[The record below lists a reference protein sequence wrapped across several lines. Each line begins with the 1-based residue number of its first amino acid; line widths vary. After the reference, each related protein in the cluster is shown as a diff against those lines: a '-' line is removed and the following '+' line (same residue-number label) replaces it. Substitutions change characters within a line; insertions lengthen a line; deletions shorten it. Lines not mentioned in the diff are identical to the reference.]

1 MIDRPQEQ
9 PAPRTEARRPRKVS
23 LVIPAYRESARLP
36 AFGAALVAR
45 LAEFEGAAELR
56 VVDDGSGE
64 EDARALGEM
73 VAKWGAVHPWVKPV
87 IFRAENGGKGAAVY
101 EGWAVAASEKPA
113 PEWLGFCDAD
123 GSVNADEAAR
133 LIQKLDTL
141 PSSVVALIASRRA
154 TGARCGKRSVV
165 RAWLGR
171 VFAAWVRIWLGLT
184 AKDTQC
190 GCKFVR
196 TSCYLEAAA
205 GLTLKRYAF
214 DAELLAAL
222 ERRGGR
228 IAEEGVLWHHAPGGV
243 LRVWWDGPVMLGAV
257 VAAAMRRRLGGAK
270 KR

>member
-1 MIDRPQEQ
+1 
-9 PAPRTEARRPRKVS
+9 VS